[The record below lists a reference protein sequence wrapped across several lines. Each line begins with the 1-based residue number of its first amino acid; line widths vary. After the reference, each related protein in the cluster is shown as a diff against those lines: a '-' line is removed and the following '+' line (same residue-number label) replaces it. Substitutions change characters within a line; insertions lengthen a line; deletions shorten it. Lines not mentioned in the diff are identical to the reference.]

1 MLFLLF
7 GRPAVAQEATAFP
20 PVRFRPVLVEGV
32 STVRDLQKT
41 HGPGFE
47 AILHL
52 NRIDLDHL
60 RQGAT
65 LVVPESPVSLA
76 AIAPFPKQLWEDE
89 SMPGRMLIVSRRIQA
104 FAAYEA
110 GALVRWG
117 GVSTGRRE
125 TPTPEGLF
133 ATNWRSK
140 LRKSSDNPAWLL
152 PWYVNFIN
160 SSGVSFHQFDLP
172 GYPASHA
179 CVRLLEADAKWIYEW
194 AESWVLADEGRRIE
208 VHGTPVLVFGEY
220 EYGKPGPWTRLP
232 DDPHATTITLEE
244 IERALQPHRET
255 IGERARIRQQRNQPP
270 GD

>member
-1 MLFLLF
+1 M
-7 GRPAVAQEATAFP
+7 
-20 PVRFRPVLVEGV
+20 LVEGV

-76 AIAPFPKQLWEDE
+76 AIAPFPKQLWEDA

-117 GVSTGRRE
+117 G
-125 TPTPEGLF
+125 
-133 ATNWRSK
+133 
-140 LRKSSDNPAWLL
+140 D
-152 PWYVNFIN
+152 
-160 SSGVSFHQFDLP
+160 
-172 GYPASHA
+172 
-179 CVRLLEADAKWIYEW
+179 
-194 AESWVLADEGRRIE
+194 
-208 VHGTPVLVFGEY
+208 
-220 EYGKPGPWTRLP
+220 EYGS
-232 DDPHATTITLEE
+232 
-244 IERALQPHRET
+244 
-255 IGERARIRQQRNQPP
+255 ARDAHP
-270 GD
+270 